1 MTNTPTLTPKDIV
14 KILLRKGFVLDR
26 SRGSHQVY
34 LHPISRKRVIVPMHN
49 KDLPIGTMY
58 SILKQAGID
67 KEELKE

>member
-1 MTNTPTLTPKDIV
+1 MTNAPTLTPKEIV

-26 SRGSHQVY
+26 NRGSHQIY

-49 KDLPIGTMY
+49 KALPIGTMY

-67 KEELKE
+67 KEEL